1 LVFTYSDNTAAAR
14 ADVFV
19 ARRRGIG
26 FDQRK
31 VVAGYPVLRI
41 ANHAAAQ
48 RPLRTDDLLAVP
60 RDHHA
65 AGYGRTGW
73 NVDLPC

>member
-1 LVFTYSDNTAAAR
+1 LIFTYSDNTATAR

-26 FDQRK
+26 FGRRK

-41 ANHAAAQ
+41 ANHATAQ
-48 RPLRTDDLLAVP
+48 RALRANNLLAVP

-65 AGYGRTGW
+65 ARYGRTGW